1 MRQVRWV
8 VGGVVLAFTLVGCGD
23 SPPETGPVPFKATS
37 SPEIEALTKRMSENA
52 AKGKGFMKRPEAA
65 SKPGDAKPADT
76 KSATDVKA
84 EKK

>member
-8 VGGVVLAFTLVGCGD
+8 VGGVVLASTLAGCSD
-23 SPPETGPVPFKATS
+23 SPPESGPVPFKATN
-37 SPEIEALTKRMSENA
+37 SPEIEAFTKRMADN
-52 AKGKGFMKRPEAA
+52 AKGKGNMKKPEAA

-76 KSATDVKA
+76 KSATDAKV